1 MTPEQFQSI
10 RERAGLSRAQLAKT
24 IGIREVKSIYRYE
37 HGERPISGT
46 IEKLMLLIDKGVKL
60 P

>member
-1 MTPEQFQSI
+1 MTRPFTAI

-24 IGIREVKSIYRYE
+24 IGIKEVKSIYRYE

-46 IEKLMLLIDKGVKL
+46 IRKLMLMVDLGMEI
-60 P
+60 PE